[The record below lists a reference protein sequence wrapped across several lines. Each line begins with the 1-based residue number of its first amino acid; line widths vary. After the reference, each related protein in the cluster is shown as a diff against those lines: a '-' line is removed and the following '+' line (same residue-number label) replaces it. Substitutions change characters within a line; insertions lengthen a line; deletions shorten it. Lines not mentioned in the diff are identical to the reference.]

1 MVSAAF
7 DLYVAGQSWLHRL
20 DPRVKLAAVLG
31 GTVLLLAWGN
41 LVLLL
46 LALGALHVLLWG
58 AGVPASRLRWAW
70 NVLLPVTVMIPILWP
85 LFGYAGGHVLW
96 AWGPVRVGTLDILQG
111 LAMAAR
117 VDALGFLYFAW
128 LFTTDQTRLVRG
140 FVRLGLPY
148 PWGLTL
154 TIALRYL
161 PTFYGAYLAVRDA
174 QQARGLV
181 LGVGHPLRRLR
192 AFLPILTAVVIQ
204 ALRTMENLARALEA
218 RGFGAPYPRTCLR
231 DIQMRPADWLAL
243 AALACGLGGLLA
255 ARFAW
260 GVGAPLLALW

>member
-1 MVSAAF
+1 MVSAGF
-7 DLYVAGQSWLHRL
+7 DLYVPGQSYLHRL
-20 DPRVKLAAVLG
+20 DPRVKLLGVLG

-41 LVLLL
+41 LGLLL
-46 LALGALHVLLWG
+46 VALGALHALLLG
-58 AGVPASRLRWAW
+58 AGVPAGRLRWAW
-70 NVLLPVTVMIPILWP
+70 GVLLPVTVMIPLLWP
-85 LFGYAGGHVLW
+85 LFGYAGGPVLW
-96 AWGPVRVGTLDILQG
+96 AWGPVRVGALDLLQG

-117 VDALGFLYFAW
+117 VDALAFLYFAW

-174 QQARGLV
+174 QQARGLI
-181 LGVGHPLRRLR
+181 LGVGHPVRRLR

-204 ALRTMENLARALEA
+204 ALRTTENLARALEA

-231 DIQMRPADWLAL
+231 EVRMGPGDWGTLAVL
-243 AALACGLGGLLA
+243 CTCLGGLLA
-255 ARFAW
+255 ARFVW
-260 GVGAPLLALW
+260 GFGAPLLRLW